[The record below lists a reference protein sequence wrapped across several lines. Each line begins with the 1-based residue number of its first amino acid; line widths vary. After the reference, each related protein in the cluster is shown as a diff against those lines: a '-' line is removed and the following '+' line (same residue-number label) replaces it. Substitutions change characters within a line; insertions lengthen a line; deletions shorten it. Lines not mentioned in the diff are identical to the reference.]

1 MDDPR
6 AVDRSAAAQANGTDG
21 DGGWDAEPAADD
33 ALAPSDPQTAAADAG
48 RAAGATSEAD
58 ASSDADSD
66 AGRADAATSEADE
79 CPVAIGWPEGWIDA
93 LTGADGPL
101 LWDRTLERE
110 LARVKR
116 YHRPATVAFMELE
129 GLDRVARRWG
139 LDAAEDALRG
149 CARILQGELR
159 TSDHFAR
166 IEPARFGIL
175 LTETA
180 EIAAINFIERA
191 RVACEHEVRASGE
204 ELSIGFGWASPSGEG
219 TLADAVEKAVTRLEA
234 ELGRR

>member
-6 AVDRSAAAQANGTDG
+6 AVDRSAAAQANGTG
-21 DGGWDAEPAADD
+21 DGGWDAEPATDD
-33 ALAPSDPQTAAADAG
+33 APARSDPQRTARDAELRAEPDAESG
-48 RAAGATSEAD
+48 RAEAD
-58 ASSDADSD
+58 AADRD
-66 AGRADAATSEADE
+66 AGERS
-79 CPVAIGWPEGWIDA
+79 VAIAWPEGWIDA
-93 LTGADGPL
+93 LTDVDGPL

-116 YHRPATVAFMELE
+116 YRRPATVAFMELD

-139 LDAAEDALRG
+139 LDVAEDALRG
-149 CARILQGELR
+149 CARILQAELR
-159 TSDHFAR
+159 TSDHLAR

-191 RVACEHEVRASGE
+191 RLACEHEVRASGE